1 MPSSL
6 RITSFTLLA
15 MLAFAANSLL
25 CRMALVESDI
35 SPGMF
40 TAIRLVSGAVMLL
53 VITRVISVPSVKAG
67 SWKGALA
74 LFSYAAAF
82 SYAYISMSTGTGA
95 LLLFGSVQVTMI
107 CVGLLNG
114 ERFTRIQVVGFLLAI
129 TGLVILLLPGLSAP
143 PLWGAT
149 LMLCAG
155 FAWGVYSIMGRGAK
169 SGTAVTSGNF
179 IYSLAF
185 VALLLACLSVTGS
198 DVTVDDTGLMLAIA
212 SGAIASGMG
221 YAIWYQVLPHIKA
234 TNAATIQLSVP
245 VLAVLAGWLFLS
257 EAITLQIV
265 FASFA
270 ILGGIAVVIR
280 SR

>member
-6 RITSFTLLA
+6 RISFYTMMA
-15 MLAFAANSLL
+15 MIAFAANSLL
-25 CRMALVESDI
+25 CRMALVETDT

-40 TAIRLVSGAVMLL
+40 TAVRLLSGAITLL
-53 VITRVISVPSVKAG
+53 VITRLLRVPSVKAG
-67 SWKGALA
+67 SWRGALA
-74 LFSYAAAF
+74 LSTYAAAF
-82 SYAYISMSTGTGA
+82 SFAYVSMSAGTGA
-95 LLLFGSVQVTMI
+95 LLLFGSVQITMI
-107 CVGLLNG
+107 SAGLLAG
-114 ERFTRIQVVGFLLAI
+114 ERFHRWQVTGFIMAIAGLIVLLM
-129 TGLVILLLPGLSAP
+129 PGLSAP
-143 PLWGAT
+143 PFGAAA

-155 FAWGVYSIMGRGAK
+155 FAWGIYSIMGRGAK

-179 IYSLAF
+179 VYSLAF
-185 VALLLACLSVTGS
+185 AAVLLAWLSSTGG
-198 DVTVDDTGLMLAIA
+198 DLTVDNTGLMLAIA
-212 SGAIASGMG
+212 SGAIASGVG
-221 YAIWYQVLPHIKA
+221 YALWYQVLPHIRA

-265 FASFA
+265 SASFA